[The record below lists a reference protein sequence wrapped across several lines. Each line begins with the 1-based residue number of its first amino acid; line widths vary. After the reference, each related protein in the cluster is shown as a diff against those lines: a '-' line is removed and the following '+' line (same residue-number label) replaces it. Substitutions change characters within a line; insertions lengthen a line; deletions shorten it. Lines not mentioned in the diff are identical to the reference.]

1 MALRYAAKCD
11 RPRLWSA
18 SRDFPSCADIGS
30 HLQCSYGHGEKEGT
44 SSFNRRFRDT
54 AGSRPADE
62 HACPGAMGES
72 HQVDKG
78 TADTEAE
85 NRRVVVRI
93 LQNKGIA
100 GL

>member
-30 HLQCSYGHGEKEGT
+30 HLGCSYEHGKKEGT
-44 SSFNRRFRDT
+44 SSFIRRFRDT
-54 AGSRPADE
+54 AGHVLLTNILA
-62 HACPGAMGES
+62 PGAMGES

-93 LQNKGIA
+93 LQKKGMA